1 MLLRLLKDS
10 GWPAVTGKQVWGH
23 FRCVPGLP
31 AGRESSENKLV
42 RHPDAPQGLP
52 ASRTSSENKLVRHPD
67 APWGLTAGRESS
79 EIKLIA
85 FPMTFLPLPGLHRH
99 RDQKNF
105 LNRCAFPRI
114 QGKNV
119 IGNSLFL
126 KFADQHPRSRS
137 NCQQKTSL
145 FPFPMITTLVSSKTI
160 SKNMLIPL
168 SADNRPLLTSRVSL
182 SPPAGRFRTFF
193 RDILRP

>member
-10 GWPAVTGKQVWGH
+10 GWPAVTGKQVRVH

-31 AGRESSENKLV
+31 AGRASSESKLVRHSDVPRGLPASRESSEIKLV
-42 RHPDAPQGLP
+42 RHPDA
-52 ASRTSSENKLVRHPD
+52 SR
-67 APWGLTAGRESS
+67 GLTAGRESS

-126 KFADQHPRSRS
+126 NFADQQPQVPAKLSTKTSLFFFPLTSSHRSRS
-137 NCQQKTSL
+137 NCQQKHAY
-145 FPFPMITTLVSSKTI
+145 SS
-160 SKNMLIPL
+160 
-168 SADNRPLLTSRVSL
+168 
-182 SPPAGRFRTFF
+182 FR
-193 RDILRP
+193 